1 MPGIGVNIAIM
12 KDGKIL
18 LTKRE
23 DFEIWCLPG
32 GGVNEGETLAQ
43 AAIRETREETGLEVE
58 LVRLVGV
65 YSRPRWTNESPH
77 VLLFAARPVGGVLR
91 PNPSEVLE
99 ARYFGAQEIPTDLV
113 VDHALRIQHAFS
125 GAGGSLVWV
134 QDTPWPLPSGLPR
147 EELYRMRDESGV
159 SKRDFYLTY
168 FGESDP
174 GRNRPEIHP
183 EREDG

>member
-1 MPGIGVNIAIM
+1 MPGIGVNIAII

-32 GGVNEGETLAQ
+32 GGVDEGETLAQ

-58 LVRLVGV
+58 LLRLVGV

-77 VLLFAARPVGGVLR
+77 VLLFAARPVGGELKL
-91 PNPSEVLE
+91 NPDEVLE
-99 ARYFGAQEIPTDLV
+99 ARYFGPQEIPADMV

-125 GAGGSLVWV
+125 EAGGSLVWV
-134 QDTPWPLPSGLPR
+134 QDTPWPLPAGLSR
-147 EELYRMRDESGV
+147 EELYRMRDGSGM
-159 SKRDFYLTY
+159 SKRDFYLHL
-168 FGESDP
+168 FGEHDS
-174 GRNRPEIHP
+174 GRNRPEIGK
-183 EREDG
+183 ESGAG